1 MLLMFS
7 LLPLL
12 SGCDNEDD
20 VIGIFTGKTWKLSRL
35 TNKGSNAQF
44 YPNLWN
50 NNEEEI
56 KKSQDKLYNQKST
69 FTLNFEGTELDG
81 ELMGT
86 TVNGQGINSSVNG
99 TWKADGASGSLSIS
113 VKVTGAAESD
123 ALAKAFISGLQN
135 VYKYE
140 GDANSLTLYFKDG
153 PTTRVMGFTP
163 QRDKQEALDRR
174 YIRMASIWAE
184 NSYCQRR
191 QVGALIVK
199 DKMIISDGYNGTPS
213 GFENV
218 CEDENNVTKPYV
230 LHAEANAITKIA
242 RSNNS
247 SNGATMYVTAS
258 PCIEC
263 SKLIIQ
269 AGIKRVVYSEKY
281 RLEDGIELLKRAGIE
296 VVFISMDNEKLKMES

>member
-1 MLLMFS
+1 MAWYTRNTPFEGDVKAYEKKAWEKAQILPSVAEACMSTQFSHIFAGGYSAGYYSYKWAEVLDADAFSLFKQTGIFNPETAAIINQKWNKEMKRLIRNIFCMLLMFS

-50 NNEEEI
+50 NNEEEM
-56 KKSQDKLYNQKST
+56 KKSLDKLYNQKST

-140 GDANSLTLYFKDG
+140 GNANSLTLYFKDG

-163 QRDKQEALDRR
+163 QR
-174 YIRMASIWAE
+174 
-184 NSYCQRR
+184 
-191 QVGALIVK
+191 
-199 DKMIISDGYNGTPS
+199 
-213 GFENV
+213 
-218 CEDENNVTKPYV
+218 
-230 LHAEANAITKIA
+230 
-242 RSNNS
+242 
-247 SNGATMYVTAS
+247 
-258 PCIEC
+258 
-263 SKLIIQ
+263 
-269 AGIKRVVYSEKY
+269 
-281 RLEDGIELLKRAGIE
+281 
-296 VVFISMDNEKLKMES
+296 

>member
-12 SGCDNEDD
+12 GGCDNEDD
-20 VIGIFTGKTWKLSRL
+20 IIEILTGKTWKLSRL
-35 TNKGSNAQF
+35 ANKDSNRQF
-44 YPNLWN
+44 YSGLWKD
-50 NNEEEI
+50 EEAER
-56 KKSQDKLYNQKST
+56 KSRDFLKIEGN

-163 QRDKQEALDRR
+163 QR
-174 YIRMASIWAE
+174 
-184 NSYCQRR
+184 
-191 QVGALIVK
+191 
-199 DKMIISDGYNGTPS
+199 
-213 GFENV
+213 
-218 CEDENNVTKPYV
+218 
-230 LHAEANAITKIA
+230 
-242 RSNNS
+242 
-247 SNGATMYVTAS
+247 
-258 PCIEC
+258 
-263 SKLIIQ
+263 
-269 AGIKRVVYSEKY
+269 
-281 RLEDGIELLKRAGIE
+281 
-296 VVFISMDNEKLKMES
+296 

>member
-50 NNEEEI
+50 NNEEEM
-56 KKSQDKLYNQKST
+56 KKSLDKLYNQKST

-86 TVNGQGINSSVNG
+86 TVNGQGINSSVNA

-163 QRDKQEALDRR
+163 QR
-174 YIRMASIWAE
+174 
-184 NSYCQRR
+184 
-191 QVGALIVK
+191 
-199 DKMIISDGYNGTPS
+199 
-213 GFENV
+213 
-218 CEDENNVTKPYV
+218 
-230 LHAEANAITKIA
+230 
-242 RSNNS
+242 
-247 SNGATMYVTAS
+247 
-258 PCIEC
+258 
-263 SKLIIQ
+263 
-269 AGIKRVVYSEKY
+269 
-281 RLEDGIELLKRAGIE
+281 
-296 VVFISMDNEKLKMES
+296 

>member
-7 LLPLL
+7 LPPLL

-20 VIGIFTGKTWKLSRL
+20 VIGIFTGKPWKLSRL
-35 TNKGSNAQF
+35 ANKDSNRQF
-44 YPNLWN
+44 YSGLWKD
-50 NNEEEI
+50 EEAER
-56 KKSQDKLYNQKST
+56 KSRDFLKIKST

-163 QRDKQEALDRR
+163 QR
-174 YIRMASIWAE
+174 
-184 NSYCQRR
+184 
-191 QVGALIVK
+191 
-199 DKMIISDGYNGTPS
+199 
-213 GFENV
+213 
-218 CEDENNVTKPYV
+218 
-230 LHAEANAITKIA
+230 
-242 RSNNS
+242 
-247 SNGATMYVTAS
+247 
-258 PCIEC
+258 
-263 SKLIIQ
+263 
-269 AGIKRVVYSEKY
+269 
-281 RLEDGIELLKRAGIE
+281 
-296 VVFISMDNEKLKMES
+296 

>member
-1 MLLMFS
+1 MHVAHVFAAPPAKRLRQR
-7 LLPLL
+7 
-12 SGCDNEDD
+12 GRCYRNIHREDMEAQP
-20 VIGIFTGKTWKLSRL
+20 
-35 TNKGSNAQF
+35 NKGSNAQF

-50 NNEEEI
+50 NNEEEM
-56 KKSQDKLYNQKST
+56 KKSLDKLYNQKST

-163 QRDKQEALDRR
+163 QR
-174 YIRMASIWAE
+174 
-184 NSYCQRR
+184 
-191 QVGALIVK
+191 
-199 DKMIISDGYNGTPS
+199 
-213 GFENV
+213 
-218 CEDENNVTKPYV
+218 
-230 LHAEANAITKIA
+230 
-242 RSNNS
+242 
-247 SNGATMYVTAS
+247 
-258 PCIEC
+258 
-263 SKLIIQ
+263 
-269 AGIKRVVYSEKY
+269 
-281 RLEDGIELLKRAGIE
+281 
-296 VVFISMDNEKLKMES
+296 

>member
-50 NNEEEI
+50 NNEEEM
-56 KKSQDKLYNQKST
+56 KKSLDKLYNQKST

-140 GDANSLTLYFKDG
+140 GDANS
-153 PTTRVMGFTP
+153 V
-163 QRDKQEALDRR
+163 
-174 YIRMASIWAE
+174 
-184 NSYCQRR
+184 
-191 QVGALIVK
+191 
-199 DKMIISDGYNGTPS
+199 
-213 GFENV
+213 
-218 CEDENNVTKPYV
+218 
-230 LHAEANAITKIA
+230 H
-242 RSNNS
+242 
-247 SNGATMYVTAS
+247 
-258 PCIEC
+258 
-263 SKLIIQ
+263 
-269 AGIKRVVYSEKY
+269 
-281 RLEDGIELLKRAGIE
+281 
-296 VVFISMDNEKLKMES
+296 

>member
-35 TNKGSNAQF
+35 TNKGSN
-44 YPNLWN
+44 
-50 NNEEEI
+50 
-56 KKSQDKLYNQKST
+56 
-69 FTLNFEGTELDG
+69 
-81 ELMGT
+81 
-86 TVNGQGINSSVNG
+86 NSSVNG

-163 QRDKQEALDRR
+163 QR
-174 YIRMASIWAE
+174 
-184 NSYCQRR
+184 
-191 QVGALIVK
+191 
-199 DKMIISDGYNGTPS
+199 
-213 GFENV
+213 
-218 CEDENNVTKPYV
+218 
-230 LHAEANAITKIA
+230 
-242 RSNNS
+242 
-247 SNGATMYVTAS
+247 
-258 PCIEC
+258 
-263 SKLIIQ
+263 
-269 AGIKRVVYSEKY
+269 
-281 RLEDGIELLKRAGIE
+281 
-296 VVFISMDNEKLKMES
+296 